1 MTEEV
6 TQQTAS
12 NGHTTVSGAVYEP
25 TAPGI
30 WTVVKRDHSTVA
42 FDKERIFKAIEK
54 AFAATRKEGV
64 EDPLTQ
70 ATIDRVTTKVKDN
83 LVSRYPQGG
92 YIHIE
97 EIQDTVIARLMEEQ
111 HYTIARN
118 YGDYREQRKQERES
132 RELLTSD
139 EGPTVNLVDE
149 SGALLILNWREL
161 RINIAEACRDV
172 LDVDEVRLLEQ
183 IKLSI
188 HDGMNVSE
196 YKRNIV
202 NTATD
207 MIKVEPNY
215 DTVAAR
221 LLLIQIR
228 EQACATLDVTV
239 AGRSFQPQDHA
250 DLEDGY
256 QALLK
261 TSLQYGIDNGLLT
274 PDLVAEFDLDKL
286 GQALVASRDLK
297 FDFLGLQIL
306 FDRYLLQYDD
316 VRFELP
322 QVFWMRVAM
331 FLAMQEEHKEDRAI
345 EFYEVLSTFRFVS
358 STPTLFNSGTLNP
371 QLSSCYISTVEDDLG
386 SIYGDQIFQNA
397 MLQKWAG
404 GMGNDWTPVRA
415 LGSPIKG
422 TNGKS
427 EGVVPFLKV
436 VDATAKAVNQG
447 GKRAGAVCSYLE
459 TWHLDIEEFLDLRK
473 NTGDHDRRTPSMNTA
488 NWIPDLFMKRVARDG
503 DWTLFSPSDTSVL
516 HDLFGQ
522 EFEQKYVEFEQLADR
537 GEIKLFKRI
546 KAKDLWRSMLRS
558 LSETGHPWITFKDTC
573 NIRSPQQHI
582 GRVHS
587 SNLCTEITLNT
598 SKDEIAVCNLGSI
611 NLKAHIDTSGVF
623 DQALLQESVRTG
635 IRMLDNVIDINY
647 YAVDKAANSN
657 TRHRPI
663 GLGIMGFQDVLFK
676 RRIPYRSS
684 EAIQFADESM
694 EWVSYY
700 AIEASSDLAVE
711 RGSYPTYEGSL
722 WSQGVLPIDSL
733 ELLESERG
741 EEFTYLNDERR
752 MDWDTLRSKVVQQ
765 GMRNSNTMAIAPTA
779 TIANI
784 VGSVASIEPFFMN
797 TYVKQNMSGD
807 FQVVNP
813 YLTAD
818 LKDRGLWSDDLFDL
832 ILSHDGDLSDIEGM
846 PDDLKELYQSAFE
859 VGNETLILCG
869 SRRQKWIDQAQSLN
883 LYVNPARGVKGKEV
897 MSWYENA
904 WRVGLKTTYYLHSRT
919 ATSVEKTSSL
929 DERLRFVVGDTEDK
943 PIVPEVAI
951 DHLPTEDEEDDIEM
965 NFCKIDDPT
974 CESCAG

>member
-1 MTEEV
+1 M
-6 TQQTAS
+6 AS
-12 NGHTTVSGAVYEP
+12 NKSKDLANGSSTVQATTYEA

-42 FDKERIFKAIEK
+42 FDRTRIFKAIEK
-54 AFAATRKEGV
+54 AFIASRGNLAKDADSQQQIERLATS
-64 EDPLTQ
+64 
-70 ATIDRVTTKVKDN
+70 VKDR
-83 LVSRYPQGG
+83 LITRYPQGG

-97 EIQDTVIARLMEEQ
+97 EIQDTVISRLAAEQ
-111 HYTIARN
+111 LYSIAQL
-118 YGDYREQRKQERES
+118 YSTYRKERKQERES
-132 RELLTSD
+132 QALLTSD
-139 EGPTVNLVDE
+139 EGPLVHLIDE
-149 SGALLILNWREL
+149 HDRLHVLDWAILR
-161 RINIAEACRDV
+161 RNIAEACDGV
-172 LDVDEVRLLEQ
+172 HDVDEASLLDQ
-183 IKLSI
+183 ISMTI
-188 HDGMNVSE
+188 HDGMREGEYRRNV
-196 YKRNIV
+196 I

-228 EQACATLDVTV
+228 NEACETLGVELG
-239 AGRSFQPQDHA
+239 GRTFKPENHE
-250 DLEDGY
+250 DLDEGY
-256 QALLK
+256 QVLLK
-261 TSLQYGIDNGLLT
+261 ASLQYGIDHGLL
-274 PDLVAEFDLDKL
+274 DAEILKKFDVDKL
-286 GQALVASRDLK
+286 GKALVASRDLK

-306 FDRYLLQYDD
+306 FDRYLLQHDD
-316 VRFELP
+316 IRFELP

-331 FLAMQEEHKEDRAI
+331 FLAIQESNPEDRAI
-345 EFYEVLSTFRFVS
+345 EFYTVLSTHRFVS

-371 QLSSCYISTVEDDLG
+371 QLSSCYISTVDDDLQ
-386 SIYGDQIFQNA
+386 SIYGDQIYQNA
-397 MLQKWAG
+397 LLQKWAG
-404 GMGNDWTPVRA
+404 GMGNDWTPIRA

-488 NWIPDLFMKRVARDG
+488 NWIPDLFMKRVARDEE
-503 DWTLFSPSDTSVL
+503 WTLFSPSDTASL
-516 HDLFGQ
+516 HDAYGR
-522 EFEQKYVEFEQLADR
+522 EFEELYVAFEAKADA
-537 GEIKLFKRI
+537 GELKLFKRV

-573 NIRSPQQHI
+573 NIRSPQQHV

-611 NLKAHIDTSGVF
+611 NLKAHMDSDGIL
-623 DQALLQESVRTG
+623 DQELLRESVRTG
-635 IRMLDNVIDINY
+635 IRMLDNVIDINF

-657 TRHRPI
+657 LRHRPI
-663 GLGIMGFQDVLFK
+663 GLGLMGFQDVLFT
-676 RRIPYRSS
+676 RRIPYQSS
-684 EAIQFADESM
+684 EAIEFADESM
-694 EWVSYY
+694 ESISYY

-711 RGSYPTYEGSL
+711 RNTYPTYEGSL
-722 WSQGVLPIDSL
+722 WSKGILPIDSL
-733 ELLESERG
+733 KMLEEERG
-741 EEFTYLNDERR
+741 GEFTYLNFESR
-752 MDWDTLRSKVVQQ
+752 MDWDALREKVRSQ

-818 LKDRGLWSDDLFDL
+818 LKERGLWTAELFDL
-832 ILSHDGDLSDIEGM
+832 ILSHDGDLSGIDEIPEELK
-846 PDDLKELYQSAFE
+846 DLYKSAFE
-859 VGNETLILCG
+859 VGNEALILCG
-869 SRRQKWIDQAQSLN
+869 SRRQKWLDQSQSLN

-897 MSWYENA
+897 MSWYENG
-904 WRVGLKTTYYLHSRT
+904 WKLGLKTTYYLHSRT
-919 ATSVEKTSSL
+919 ATSVEKTSSTDKRL
-929 DERLRFVVGDTEDK
+929 QFVRHDSAADSIDETAVFETEASTDS
-943 PIVPEVAI
+943 
-951 DHLPTEDEEDDIEM
+951 EDDQEM
-965 NFCKIDDPT
+965 NFCAIDDPT